1 MQRQLASGLFFTMG
15 GVILAYI
22 FATLWVD
29 QNLYGTI
36 GYDYLIMNA
45 FDLRTQDEGLFTQVW
60 LIFLFL
66 AIGGF
71 AFGAHSASEAL
82 TKQGTSEW
90 QSRWEMRRNK
100 LLGKPGK
107 GFILAKTSVPESRG
121 QFITSDKY
129 PNCLI
134 VAPTG
139 AGKGVGFVYPNLF
152 TFEGSTVTLDVKGE
166 NFKNTARWRAHMG
179 NKIYKFAPVEFG
191 KPSHRY
197 NPLERIGT
205 LTDYGQ
211 INFELR
217 KIATLFLQ
225 ADGAG
230 EWLKGAIQLFSVMG
244 GVAYERKDFTLG
256 GIHRA
261 LSEGEGDLQKHI
273 KNLSQTAKE
282 PALRTELAGMAKL
295 ETKTLSSYK
304 SVLNNAGFD
313 LWANPHIDDMTS
325 ASDFTFNDLRRE
337 KTSIYFVVAEADLE
351 PLAGLVRLFFNELVA
366 TIQSR
371 MPEKDEPYHAMII
384 LDEFHLLG
392 KMTAVAR
399 AMTTIRGFH
408 GRIAIITQTI
418 PVLDSIYSYEE
429 RLSIQGG
436 AGLKLYMTPSEEMTI
451 EDLSKACGMTSKRA
465 ITRSRQVGLGQR
477 VTLTERTD
485 ERPLLTEDG
494 ARRLPEDVSIIIVNG
509 KQPLKVKA
517 IVHHRDRHFAKI
529 LEMQNELSW
538 EAVEKSL
545 LQSRINHLERKS
557 LKAQQPPPPVKDAPA
572 NKAEQPSEQD
582 GQKPATSPGSA
593 ENADQPATQGAQSP
607 VIPTGKAEQAPQ
619 DEPQTLRLPS
629 VRDLTTDDMQT
640 VAAYVASSLD
650 LYDEIRKLKDA
661 EPVPA
666 VVDRTRKKA
675 KRDKLNLG
683 QQFQLEIGSDITDGP
698 VESGDVE
705 KIDED
710 KKKPPEA
717 T

>member
-29 QNLYGTI
+29 HNLFGTI

-45 FDLRTQDEGLFTQVW
+45 FDLKTQDEGLFTQVW

-66 AIGGF
+66 AMGGF
-71 AFGAHSASEAL
+71 AFGAHSASESL

-90 QSRWEMRRNK
+90 QSRWEMWRNK

-107 GFILAKTSVPESRG
+107 GFILAKTSKPEWWG
-121 QFITSDKY
+121 QYITSDKY

-139 AGKGVGFVYPNLF
+139 AGKGVGFVYPNLL

-166 NFKNTARWRAHMG
+166 NFKNTARWRANMG

-191 KPSHRY
+191 KESHRY
-197 NPLERIGT
+197 NPLERIGK

-256 GIHRA
+256 GIYRA
-261 LSEGEGDLQKHI
+261 LSEGEGDLQRHI
-273 KNLSQTAKE
+273 KNLSETVTE
-282 PALRTELAGMAKL
+282 PALQTELASMAKL
-295 ETKTLSSYK
+295 ETRTLGSYK

-399 AMTTIRGFH
+399 AMTTIRGFN

-451 EDLSKACGMTSKRA
+451 EDLSKACGMTSKRGL
-465 ITRSRQVGLGQR
+465 TRSRQVGLGQR

-485 ERPLLTEDG
+485 EKPLLTEDG
-494 ARRLPEDVSIIIVNG
+494 ARRLREDVCIIIVNG
-509 KQPLKVKA
+509 KQPVKVKS
-517 IVHHRDRHFAKI
+517 IVHYRDRRFAKI
-529 LEMQNELSW
+529 MEMQNQLSW

-557 LKAQQPPPPVKDAPA
+557 LKGQQPPPVKDATA
-572 NKAEQPSEQD
+572 KKSEQQSEQD
-582 GQKPATSPGSA
+582 GPTPATLPASA
-593 ENADQPATQGAQSP
+593 EQADQSAARSPQSLVTQ
-607 VIPTGKAEQAPQ
+607 TGKAEQAPQ
-619 DEPQTLRLPS
+619 DEPQTLSLPS
-629 VRDLTTDDMQT
+629 VKDLTTDDMQT
-640 VAAYVASSLD
+640 VAAWVASSLD

-661 EPVPA
+661 EPTPA

-675 KRDKLNLG
+675 KRDRLNLEP
-683 QQFQLEIGSDITDGP
+683 QLKLVMGGDVTDGP
-698 VESGDVE
+698 AESVDVE
-705 KIDED
+705 KTDED

>member
-1 MQRQLASGLFFTMG
+1 
-15 GVILAYI
+15 
-22 FATLWVD
+22 
-29 QNLYGTI
+29 
-36 GYDYLIMNA
+36 
-45 FDLRTQDEGLFTQVW
+45 
-60 LIFLFL
+60 
-66 AIGGF
+66 
-71 AFGAHSASEAL
+71 
-82 TKQGTSEW
+82 
-90 QSRWEMRRNK
+90 
-100 LLGKPGK
+100 
-107 GFILAKTSVPESRG
+107 
-121 QFITSDKY
+121 
-129 PNCLI
+129 
-134 VAPTG
+134 
-139 AGKGVGFVYPNLF
+139 
-152 TFEGSTVTLDVKGE
+152 
-166 NFKNTARWRAHMG
+166 
-179 NKIYKFAPVEFG
+179 
-191 KPSHRY
+191 
-197 NPLERIGT
+197 
-205 LTDYGQ
+205 
-211 INFELR
+211 
-217 KIATLFLQ
+217 
-225 ADGAG
+225 
-230 EWLKGAIQLFSVMG
+230 
-244 GVAYERKDFTLG
+244 
-256 GIHRA
+256 
-261 LSEGEGDLQKHI
+261 
-273 KNLSQTAKE
+273 
-282 PALRTELAGMAKL
+282 MAKL

-465 ITRSRQVGLGQR
+465 ITRSRQLGLGQR

-485 ERPLLTEDG
+485 EKPLLTEDG

-557 LKAQQPPPPVKDAPA
+557 LKAQQPPPVKDAPA
-572 NKAEQPSEQD
+572 NKAEQPTEQD
-582 GQKPATSPGSA
+582 GPTPATLPASA
-593 ENADQPATQGAQSP
+593 EQADQSAARSPQSL
-607 VIPTGKAEQAPQ
+607 VTPTGKAEQAPQ
-619 DEPQTLRLPS
+619 DEPQTLSLPS
-629 VRDLTTDDMQT
+629 VKDLTTDDMQT
-640 VAAYVASSLD
+640 VAAWVASSLD

-661 EPVPA
+661 EPTPA

-675 KRDKLNLG
+675 KRDRLNLEPKLKLVMG
-683 QQFQLEIGSDITDGP
+683 GDVTDGP
-698 VESGDVE
+698 AESVDVE
-705 KIDED
+705 KTDED
-710 KKKPPEA
+710 KKKPEA

>member
-29 QNLYGTI
+29 HNLFETI

-45 FDLRTQDEGLFTQVW
+45 FDLKTQNEGLFTQVW

-90 QSRWEMRRNK
+90 QTRWDMRRNK
-100 LLGKPGK
+100 LLGKPGN
-107 GFILAKTSVPESRG
+107 GFILAKTSKPESLGRYV
-121 QFITSDKY
+121 TSDKY

-152 TFEGSTVTLDVKGE
+152 TFVGSTITLDVKGE
-166 NFKNTARWRAHMG
+166 NFKNTARWRAQMG

-191 KPSHRY
+191 KASHRY
-197 NPLERIGT
+197 NPLERIGK

-217 KIATLFLQ
+217 KIASLFLQ

-273 KNLSQTAKE
+273 KSLSQTAKE
-282 PALRTELAGMAKL
+282 PALATELAGMAKL
-295 ETKTLSSYK
+295 ETRTLSSYK

-325 ASDFTFNDLRRE
+325 ASDFNFNDLRRE

-399 AMTTIRGFH
+399 AMTTIRGFN

-465 ITRSRQVGLGQR
+465 VTRSRQAGLGQR
-477 VTLTERTD
+477 ATFTERTD
-485 ERPLLTEDG
+485 ERPLLTEDE

-509 KQPLKVKA
+509 KQPIKVKA
-517 IVHHRDRHFAKI
+517 IVHYRDRRFANI
-529 LEMQNELSW
+529 LKMQNELSW
-538 EAVEKSL
+538 EAVEQSL

-557 LKAQQPPPPVKDAPA
+557 LKAPPPPVNDVPS
-572 NKAEQPSEQD
+572 NKPDQPNEQD
-582 GQKPATSPGSA
+582 GQKPATSTGSA
-593 ENADQPATQGAQSP
+593 KITDQAATQGAQSP

-619 DEPQTLRLPS
+619 DQAKTLGLPS
-629 VRDLTTDDMQT
+629 VKDLTTDDMQT
-640 VAAYVASSLD
+640 VAAWVASSLD

-661 EPVPA
+661 EPVPV

-683 QQFQLEIGSDITDGP
+683 PQFNLEMGEDVTDVP
-698 VESGDVE
+698 VESGDAE
-705 KIDED
+705 KNDED
-710 KKKPPEA
+710 DTKKPPEA
-717 T
+717 A